1 MQLEGVEKL
10 VAAAGTALAAIL
22 TPIGVIYAASMN
34 RSSKAAEATVA
45 SLTAENERLEEKLE
59 RAEDEREYE
68 RRSGLRWYQISLW
81 WFHAAHNMKRHTL
94 DARQVAESAAR
105 IQGHPQPTWSENLH
119 LPDGVE
125 DPIPLPPAK

>member
-34 RSSKAAEATVA
+34 RSNKAAEATVA

-59 RAEDEREYE
+59 KAQAEREYE
-68 RRSGLRWYQISLW
+68 RLSGLRWYQIALW
-81 WFHAAHNMKRHTL
+81 WFHAAHEMRRHTL
-94 DARQVAESAAR
+94 DARQVAESKAR
-105 IQGHPQPTWSENLH
+105 IDGEPRPAWNETLD
-119 LPDGVE
+119 LPGLE
-125 DPIPLPPAK
+125 DPLPRLPKP